1 MALYSI
7 WLLLEGLP
15 VPIHSLEQLGLS
27 LPEHELNRVE
37 LRRVGGQGD
46 GHETPIPHEFLDQL
60 ASVNRGVVKDQ
71 YQLQSVLRE

>member
-15 VPIHSLEQLGLS
+15 VPVHSLEQLGLS

-37 LRRVGGQGD
+37 LRRVGG
-46 GHETPIPHEFLDQL
+46 
-60 ASVNRGVVKDQ
+60 
-71 YQLQSVLRE
+71 